1 MKISV
6 IVPCYNA
13 EKWIEECVAS
23 VANQKYDNF
32 ELIVVDNESRD
43 NTVEVLKNLQ
53 ASGLEFTLSS
63 APNIYPHC
71 WDEAREVGFELA
83 TGEYLLTICADDYL
97 HPDFL
102 QNYATVANR
111 LKEKPLA
118 IQSPIKGVKGDNF
131 VPYFTPLQ
139 AHYYKTLDQFKKLC
153 LKQCPVNTPSVMFH
167 RSLYEKG
174 LLKAKPETYGG
185 AADYDLYCNLADNG
199 VFIYPIRNWV
209 GYYYRWHPEQATWGV
224 LGSGVNH
231 NEKIQRYWRKK
242 W

>member
-1 MKISV
+1 
-6 IVPCYNA
+6 
-13 EKWIEECVAS
+13 
-23 VANQKYDNF
+23 
-32 ELIVVDNESRD
+32 
-43 NTVEVLKNLQ
+43 
-53 ASGLEFTLSS
+53 
-63 APNIYPHC
+63 
-71 WDEAREVGFELA
+71 
-83 TGEYLLTICADDYL
+83 
-97 HPDFL
+97 
-102 QNYATVANR
+102 
-111 LKEKPLA
+111 
-118 IQSPIKGVKGDNF
+118 
-131 VPYFTPLQ
+131 
-139 AHYYKTLDQFKKLC
+139 
-153 LKQCPVNTPSVMFH
+153 MFH